1 MTTKLLREAR
11 GPARSAKPVWG
22 WRMDETRRWILDRK
36 RLLIRIRPLLRMS
49 KSLRTIRNSDSMTPN
64 VPVDPAPSCG
74 FLADVDIE
82 HNDRD
87 PAIVAA
93 VDRAKRG
100 DMDAFRFLYL
110 RYKNNVYG
118 YVLSIVRDEHDAE
131 DATQHVFLKLMSV
144 IPSYQPRKVPFTAW
158 IIRVARNVAV
168 DYQRNRRTIPC
179 EEVFAPS
186 APLDDGGR
194 DRRWGLAQALET
206 LPDDQRDVVILRHLV
221 GLTPAEIATHIGRSE
236 ASVHGLHHR
245 GRENL
250 QRELTNA
257 DCAPTTRLVA

>member
-1 MTTKLLREAR
+1 MTTLHATTQTCDNAFPQLQ
-11 GPARSAKPVWG
+11 V
-22 WRMDETRRWILDRK
+22 ET
-36 RLLIRIRPLLRMS
+36 
-49 KSLRTIRNSDSMTPN
+49 
-64 VPVDPAPSCG
+64 APSRG
-74 FLADVDIE
+74 FFASVEVE

-87 PAIVAA
+87 PAIAAA
-93 VDRAKRG
+93 VRRAQSG

-144 IPSYQPRKVPFTAW
+144 IASYQPRKVPFTAW

-168 DYQRNRRTIPC
+168 DYQRDRRSIPC

-186 APLDDGGR
+186 RTTDDPSPE
-194 DRRWGLAQALET
+194 RRWGLEQALET
-206 LPDDQRDVVILRHLV
+206 LPDDQRDVVVLRHLV
-221 GLTPAEIATHIGRSE
+221 GLTPTEIANRMGRTE

-250 QRELTNA
+250 RRELANVE
-257 DCAPTTRLVA
+257 CAPTTRAA

>member
-1 MTTKLLREAR
+1 MVMTALRAKN
-11 GPARSAKPVWG
+11 PAC
-22 WRMDETRRWILDRK
+22 DESFPQVQVET
-36 RLLIRIRPLLRMS
+36 
-49 KSLRTIRNSDSMTPN
+49 
-64 VPVDPAPSCG
+64 APSRG
-74 FLADVDIE
+74 FFASVDVE

-87 PAIVAA
+87 PAIAAA
-93 VDRAKRG
+93 VRRAQSG
-100 DMDAFRFLYL
+100 DMEAFRFLYL

-144 IPSYQPRKVPFTAW
+144 IRSYQPQKVPFTAW

-168 DYQRNRRTIPC
+168 DYQRDRRSIPC

-186 APLDDGGR
+186 HPTDNCASE
-194 DRRWGLAQALET
+194 RRWGLEQALDM
-206 LPDDQRDVVILRHLV
+206 LPDDQRDVVMLRHLV
-221 GLTPAEIATHIGRSE
+221 GLSPTEIAERMGRTE

-250 QRELTNA
+250 RRELSNIE
-257 DCAPTTRLVA
+257 CAPTTRAA

>member
-1 MTTKLLREAR
+1 MTSPDRQ
-11 GPARSAKPVWG
+11 
-22 WRMDETRRWILDRK
+22 TRNGDAFSR
-36 RLLIRIRPLLRMS
+36 
-49 KSLRTIRNSDSMTPN
+49 
-64 VPVDPAPSCG
+64 VQVDPAPSRG
-74 FLADVDIE
+74 FFASVDVE

-87 PAIVAA
+87 PAIAAA
-93 VDRAKRG
+93 VRRAQCG

-144 IPSYQPRKVPFTAW
+144 IPNYEPRRVPFTAW

-168 DYQRNRRTIPC
+168 DYQRNRRSIPC

-186 APLDDGGR
+186 LSIDDCDR
-194 DRRWGLAQALET
+194 ERRWGLEHALET
-206 LPDDQRDVVILRHLV
+206 LPEDQRDVVVLRHLV
-221 GLTPAEIATHIGRSE
+221 GLSPAEIAAWMGRSE

-250 QRELTNA
+250 RRELANIE
-257 DCAPTTRLVA
+257 CAPTTRAAA

>member
-1 MTTKLLREAR
+1 MTTLHATTRTCDNAFPQLQ
-11 GPARSAKPVWG
+11 V
-22 WRMDETRRWILDRK
+22 ET
-36 RLLIRIRPLLRMS
+36 
-49 KSLRTIRNSDSMTPN
+49 
-64 VPVDPAPSCG
+64 APSRG
-74 FLADVDIE
+74 FFASVEVE

-87 PAIVAA
+87 PAIAAA
-93 VDRAKRG
+93 VRRAQSG

-144 IPSYQPRKVPFTAW
+144 IASYQPRKVPFTAW

-168 DYQRNRRTIPC
+168 DYQRDRRSIPC

-186 APLDDGGR
+186 RPTDDPSPE
-194 DRRWGLAQALET
+194 RRWGLEQALET
-206 LPDDQRDVVILRHLV
+206 LPDDQRDVVVLRHLV
-221 GLTPAEIATHIGRSE
+221 GLTPTEIANRMGRTE

-250 QRELTNA
+250 RRELANVE
-257 DCAPTTRLVA
+257 CAPTTRAA